1 MKLEN
6 LFAQR
11 LYQTDDEYF
20 EPLLERKGIKL
31 ERILSRGHSTPEGE
45 WYDQTQDE
53 WVMVVRGA
61 AQLCIEGRD
70 ELVNM
75 QAGDYILLPAH
86 CRHRVEWTSPE
97 EETVWLALHLNA
109 ASEKQ

>member
-1 MKLEN
+1 MKLDN

-20 EPLLERKGIKL
+20 EPLLERKGVKL
-31 ERILSRGHSTPEGE
+31 ERILSRGHITPEGE
-45 WYDQTQDE
+45 WYDQAHDE

-61 AQLCIEGRD
+61 AQLRIDGRD
-70 ELVNM
+70 ALANM
-75 QAGDYILLPAH
+75 EAGDYILLPAH

-97 EETVWLALHLNA
+97 EETVWLALHLDA
-109 ASEKQ
+109 VSVKQ